1 LELLGHH
8 ASSDERLR
16 AELLIELGT
25 AQRLA
30 GDVAHRETLLDAA
43 HLAERLG
50 DTEQLV
56 RAALANNRGTLSSV
70 GAVDAE
76 RVAVLEAA
84 LAATSGDSHERAR
97 LLATLAVEL
106 TEGGDWPH
114 RRSLAQQAVAMARRL
129 SDPETL
135 VRVFNLLYFCMSVP
149 ETLEERLSMT
159 AEAVALGEGLSDP
172 ALQHFTHRFRVYACA
187 EAGDVDGI
195 DAHLSLVAQKATAV
209 GDPSLTWAVA
219 FIRSGRAI
227 LAGNLEEAETLAAE
241 ALQIGSNCG
250 MPEAAWVFA
259 MQMLAIRRQQDRLV
273 EMEEAL
279 TRAAD
284 ESPTFPMLRALLA
297 ALYCEVDKSDK
308 AQGLLEV
315 DAANNFADFSYELTW
330 LDSMAAYAEACARL
344 GNIETAGRLYER
356 LAPWHQ
362 QFVFASAVAPAGAVA
377 FYLGMLATVL
387 TRYDRAAA
395 HFSEAMEIH
404 ERLRAPYWIACT
416 RLEWARVLLTR
427 RQPGDTDRARQ
438 LLGQALATARELGL
452 ANVERRAVELLK
464 GQ

>member
-1 LELLGHH
+1 
-8 ASSDERLR
+8 
-16 AELLIELGT
+16 
-25 AQRLA
+25 
-30 GDVAHRETLLDAA
+30 
-43 HLAERLG
+43 
-50 DTEQLV
+50 
-56 RAALANNRGTLSSV
+56 
-70 GAVDAE
+70 
-76 RVAVLEAA
+76 
-84 LAATSGDSHERAR
+84 
-97 LLATLAVEL
+97 
-106 TEGGDWPH
+106 
-114 RRSLAQQAVAMARRL
+114 
-129 SDPETL
+129 
-135 VRVFNLLYFCMSVP
+135 
-149 ETLEERLSMT
+149 
-159 AEAVALGEGLSDP
+159 
-172 ALQHFTHRFRVYACA
+172 
-187 EAGDVDGI
+187 
-195 DAHLSLVAQKATAV
+195 
-209 GDPSLTWAVA
+209 
-219 FIRSGRAI
+219 
-227 LAGNLEEAETLAAE
+227 
-241 ALQIGSNCG
+241 

-330 LDSMAAYAEACARL
+330 LTSMAAYAEACARL

-356 LAPWHQ
+356 LAPWHH

-416 RLEWARVLLTR
+416 RLEWARMLLTR
-427 RQPGDTDRARQ
+427 DGPGDGERAAV
-438 LLGQALATARELGL
+438 LLAQVDAAASDFGFAILRRHSASMLAAR
-452 ANVERRAVELLK
+452 R
-464 GQ
+464 